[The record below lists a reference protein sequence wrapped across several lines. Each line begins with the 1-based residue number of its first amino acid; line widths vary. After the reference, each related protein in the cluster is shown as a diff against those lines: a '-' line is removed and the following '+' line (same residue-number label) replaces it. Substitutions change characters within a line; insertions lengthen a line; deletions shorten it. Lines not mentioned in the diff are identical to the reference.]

1 MIPESFIEELRLSL
15 NIEQVVSSY
24 VTLKRAG
31 NRLVGLCPFHS
42 EKTPSFSVSAER
54 GLFYCFGCGK
64 GGDMITFIR
73 SVENLEYVE
82 AIRLLA
88 EKAGLTVPEDA
99 AEDKTARLKARVLE
113 INRESARFFH
123 EQLTTPAGKQALS
136 YLAGRGLTPKTIR
149 TFGLGYAPPG
159 WDNLRTYL
167 QSKGYTY
174 EDMAAASLIVKSKSN
189 SYYDVFRDR
198 VMFPIIDLRGGVIGF
213 GGRVMEGSGPKY
225 LNSSD
230 TPVFKKSWNL
240 FALNFAK
247 NVKSDTLILGEGYM
261 DVIAMHQAGFT
272 NAVATLGTSLT
283 AEQSRL
289 MARYAKRVVI
299 AYDADTAG
307 QNATKRA
314 INLLGQNDLQVAVLT
329 LRDAKDPDEFI
340 KKHGALRFEQLIT
353 SSKGA
358 ITHEIDRLK
367 KQYRL
372 DDAEEQVQFLNAFC
386 ALMADIDNVLQRDVY
401 IGQVAKEVEVP
412 RERLAALVESL
423 RKKKYSAAEK
433 KQTHN
438 LATFVQDK
446 AEAGIR
452 PKRRENPNMAGF
464 LAEENVIAMLLANPD
479 YLAHTAGLTA
489 EDFFDSEHRQI
500 FYVLGQRI
508 AGNQSLELIHLS
520 GVLMPEQMT
529 RLSQIAAKSLEIK
542 FYREQAVEY
551 SKVIKAQKEV
561 KNTREVGAMSPEE
574 YNRYIASLTASKK

>member
-1 MIPESFIEELRLSL
+1 MIPESFIEDLRLSL

-31 NRLVGLCPFHS
+31 NRMVGLCPFHS
-42 EKTPSFSVSAER
+42 EKTPSFSVSPEM

-73 SVENLEYVE
+73 GVENLEYVE

-99 AEDKTARLKARVLE
+99 KEDNAARIKAKVLEMNRETARY
-113 INRESARFFH
+113 FH
-123 EQLTTPAGKQALS
+123 EQLTTPAGKKALS

-149 TFGLGYAPPG
+149 NFGLGYAPAG
-159 WDNLRTYL
+159 WDNLRSHL

-174 EDMAAASLIVKSKSN
+174 DDMAAAALIVKSKNN

-213 GGRVMEGSGPKY
+213 GGRIMEGTGPKY
-225 LNSSD
+225 LNSPDS
-230 TPVFKKSWNL
+230 PVFKKSWNL

-247 NVKSDTLILGEGYM
+247 NAKSDTLILGEGYM

-289 MARYAKRVVI
+289 MARYAKRIVI
-299 AYDADTAG
+299 AYDSDTAG

-314 INLLGQNDLQVAVLT
+314 INLLGQNDMQVSVLT
-329 LRDAKDPDEFI
+329 LKDAKDPDEYI
-340 KKHGALRFEQLIT
+340 KKYGALRFEQLLGA
-353 SSKGA
+353 SKGA
-358 ITHEIDRLK
+358 IAHEIDRLRR
-367 KQYRL
+367 QYNL

-386 ALMADIDNVLQRDVY
+386 ALMADIDSPLQRDVY
-401 IGQVAKEVEVP
+401 IGQMAKELDLS
-412 RERLAALVESL
+412 RERLAALVGSL
-423 RKKKYSAAEK
+423 RKKKNAAAER

-438 LATFVQDK
+438 LATFAQDK
-446 AEAGIR
+446 AESGQR
-452 PKRRENPNMAGF
+452 PKKRENPHVAGF

-479 YLAHTAGLTA
+479 YLDYTKGLTA

-500 FYVLGQRI
+500 FHVLSQRI

-520 GVLMPEQMT
+520 GVLIPEQMG

-542 FYREQAVEY
+542 FYREQAEEY
-551 SKVIKAQKEV
+551 SKIIKGQKEV

-574 YNRYIASLTASKK
+574 YDRYITSLTASKK